1 MNSGTTQSGFR
12 SMNFLLRVGQ
22 KDLPCKTVHDF
33 KQEIEYETIR
43 EGGRNDSVH
52 IRPKPVT
59 KPFTFQVERYVGSGF
74 EDPLPT
80 GLVLT
85 EDLLVLVGEHP
96 GNFSE
101 PQAEFTF
108 RGCIVSGK
116 SYSGLDAE
124 KSGLIVETTTIAY
137 EQMEVR
143 WKDGKAAT

>member
-1 MNSGTTQSGFR
+1 
-12 SMNFLLRVGQ
+12 MNFVLRIGT
-22 KDLPCKTVHDF
+22 KDFSCKTIHDF
-33 KQEIEYETIR
+33 KQEIEYESIQ

-52 IRPKPVT
+52 IRPRPVT

-80 GLVLT
+80 GRVLT
-85 EDLLVLVGEHP
+85 EEIIVLVGENP
-96 GNFSE
+96 GDFGE

-124 KSGLIVETTTIAY
+124 KPGLIIETTTVAY
-137 EQMEVR
+137 EQMEVH
-143 WKDGKAAT
+143 WKDGKSTT